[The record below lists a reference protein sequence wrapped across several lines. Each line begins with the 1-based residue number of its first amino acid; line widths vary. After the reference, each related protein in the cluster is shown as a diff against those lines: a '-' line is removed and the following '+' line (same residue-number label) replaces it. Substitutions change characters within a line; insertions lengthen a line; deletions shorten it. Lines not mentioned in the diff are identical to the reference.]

1 MPAPPLRPL
10 PPPTWDVVFPPN
22 TGHGFFQDAAQHP
35 FAANAGAFVP
45 VDSWWLS
52 ELSLLAYSPA
62 EAAGSSAI
70 APSFGTNGA
79 PICHSR
85 TTPGAG
91 VSGGTAGNV
100 YGISPGRA
108 TKFEKLVKARQKRLQ
123 KSSHGES

>member
-62 EAAGSSAI
+62 EAAGSSWESAGLARLGWSLEAI
-70 APSFGTNGA
+70 ERGA
-79 PICHSR
+79 
-85 TTPGAG
+85 
-91 VSGGTAGNV
+91 NV
-100 YGISPGRA
+100 
-108 TKFEKLVKARQKRLQ
+108 K
-123 KSSHGES
+123 GEGQIEP